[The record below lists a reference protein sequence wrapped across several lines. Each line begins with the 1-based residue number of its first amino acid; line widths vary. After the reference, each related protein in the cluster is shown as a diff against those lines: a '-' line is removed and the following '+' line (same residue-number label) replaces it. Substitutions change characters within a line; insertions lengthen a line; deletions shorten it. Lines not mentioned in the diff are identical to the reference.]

1 MTQKA
6 NGGPTVT
13 NINIDQFK
21 QDPEQLLSA
30 IQAATDTG
38 IR

>member
-1 MTQKA
+1 MTQRA
-6 NGGPTVT
+6 NNGPTVT
-13 NINIDQFK
+13 NIDMDQFK

-30 IQAATDTG
+30 IQAATETG